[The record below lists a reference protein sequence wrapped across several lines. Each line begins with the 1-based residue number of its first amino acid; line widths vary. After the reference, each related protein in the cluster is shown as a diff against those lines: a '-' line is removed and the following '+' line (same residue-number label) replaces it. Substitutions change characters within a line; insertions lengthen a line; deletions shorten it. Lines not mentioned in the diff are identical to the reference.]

1 MSKKTI
7 EYAKKLVSQ
16 MTIDEKISQML
27 YESPAIE
34 RLGIPE
40 YNWWNEALHGVARAG
55 VATVFPQAIGL
66 AAAFDA
72 DLIEKIGDVVSTEG
86 RGKFNEFS
94 KKGDHGIYKGL
105 TFWAPNVNIFRDPR
119 WGRGHETYGEDPY
132 LTGKL
137 GCAYIRGL
145 QGDDP
150 DHLKSAACAKHF
162 AVHSGPEAIRH
173 EFDAKASK
181 HDIYDTYLY
190 AFKRCV
196 KDAKVEAVMGA
207 YNRVNGEP
215 ACGSKTLLKDILRD
229 EFGFEGHVV
238 SDCWAILD
246 FHEHHHVT
254 DTVEESAAMA
264 VNNGCDLNCGSA
276 FLHLKDAYDR
286 GLVSDEAITAAVE
299 RLMEV
304 RIRLGMMKDYPSPY
318 EDISYEVVEC
328 KEHVELSVEAAR
340 RSLVLL
346 KNKDNFLPLD
356 RKNVKTIAVIGPNAN
371 SRDALIGNYYGT
383 SSRYITPLEGLQQYL
398 GEDTRVLYAEGCH
411 LYKDKVQG
419 LAEEKDRF
427 KEALIMAEQSD
438 VVVMCLGLDATIE
451 GEEGDAGNEYASGD
465 KLGLMLPGLQEELL
479 EAVAAVGKPVILV
492 LSAGSAIDL
501 SWAEE
506 HVDAIIDSW
515 YPGARGGKA
524 VAEAIFGEYS
534 PSGKLPVTFYQ
545 GTENLPEFTDYS
557 MAHRTYRYTNENVL
571 YPFGYGLHYGETNY
585 DGMSVDKAESDVNE
599 SVEVFVNVTNDSRYT
614 VNEIVQLYI
623 RHVDAAE
630 YEPGYQLKGIEVV
643 KLEPYETKKVK
654 LTLSPR
660 DFAVIEEDGSCVAV
674 PGIYEISAGGQQPD
688 DRSTKLTGKRTERI
702 EIARCGEKT
711 GVDY

>member
-1 MSKKTI
+1 MQSI
-7 EYAKKLVSQ
+7 LRY
-16 MTIDEKISQML
+16 
-27 YESPAIE
+27 
-34 RLGIPE
+34 
-40 YNWWNEALHGVARAG
+40 
-55 VATVFPQAIGL
+55 
-66 AAAFDA
+66 
-72 DLIEKIGDVVSTEG
+72 
-86 RGKFNEFS
+86 
-94 KKGDHGIYKGL
+94 
-105 TFWAPNVNIFRDPR
+105 
-119 WGRGHETYGEDPY
+119 
-132 LTGKL
+132 
-137 GCAYIRGL
+137 
-145 QGDDP
+145 
-150 DHLKSAACAKHF
+150 
-162 AVHSGPEAIRH
+162 
-173 EFDAKASK
+173 
-181 HDIYDTYLY
+181 
-190 AFKRCV
+190 
-196 KDAKVEAVMGA
+196 
-207 YNRVNGEP
+207 
-215 ACGSKTLLKDILRD
+215 CGSRTLLKDILRD

-276 FLHLKDAYDR
+276 FLHLKDAYDK

-557 MAHRTYRYTNENVL
+557 M
-571 YPFGYGLHYGETNY
+571 
-585 DGMSVDKAESDVNE
+585 
-599 SVEVFVNVTNDSRYT
+599 EVFVNVTNDSRYT

-702 EIARCGEKT
+702 DITRCGEKT

>member
-1 MSKKTI
+1 MGLFDFFKKKATEEQPQTEEQQEGVLELDGVEVETDAQEADI
-7 EYAKKLVSQ
+7 VLDVEDGQDMNRAVHAVMDEEEIQ
-16 MTIDEKISQML
+16 ID
-27 YESPAIE
+27 
-34 RLGIPE
+34 
-40 YNWWNEALHGVARAG
+40 RAG
-55 VATVFPQAIGL
+55 EDILYREDAEEAPAEAEIEITFEDADGEEILTAEDAAEAEAVLDELTEIAGEILAEKPLAEDEVIVATEGGEIFTADN
-66 AAAFDA
+66 DA
-72 DLIEKIGDVVSTEG
+72 DGKAFVEELADEVAEELNQEKPTE
-86 RGKFNEFS
+86 E
-94 KKGDHGIYKGL
+94 
-105 TFWAPNVNIFRDPR
+105 AQ
-119 WGRGHETYGEDPY
+119 ET
-132 LTGKL
+132 
-137 GCAYIRGL
+137 
-145 QGDDP
+145 
-150 DHLKSAACAKHF
+150 
-162 AVHSGPEAIRH
+162 
-173 EFDAKASK
+173 
-181 HDIYDTYLY
+181 
-190 AFKRCV
+190 
-196 KDAKVEAVMGA
+196 
-207 YNRVNGEP
+207 P
-215 ACGSKTLLKDILRD
+215 A
-229 EFGFEGHVV
+229 
-238 SDCWAILD
+238 
-246 FHEHHHVT
+246 
-254 DTVEESAAMA
+254 EESAEEEKPAKMGFFA
-264 VNNGCDLNCGSA
+264 K
-276 FLHLKDAYDR
+276 LKA
-286 GLVSDEAITAAVE
+286 GLDKT
-299 RLMEV
+299 
-304 RIRLGMMKDYPSPY
+304 
-318 EDISYEVVEC
+318 
-328 KEHVELSVEAAR
+328 
-340 RSLVLL
+340 
-346 KNKDNFLPLD
+346 
-356 RKNVKTIAVIGPNAN
+356 RKNILGGVDGVLGAFTKI
-371 SRDALIGNYYGT
+371 DEDLFEE
-383 SSRYITPLEGLQQYL
+383 LE
-398 GEDTRVLYAEGCH
+398 
-411 LYKDKVQG
+411 
-419 LAEEKDRF
+419 
-427 KEALIMAEQSD
+427 EALIMAEQSD

-585 DGMSVDKAESDVNE
+585 DGLSVDKAESDVNE
-599 SVEVFVNVTNDSRYT
+599 PVEVFVNVTNDSRYT

-643 KLEPYETKKVK
+643 KLEPHETKKVK

-702 EIARCGEKT
+702 EITRCGEKT